1 MKIRIGFV
9 SNSSSSS
16 FVCDVCGEEV
26 SGWDMSVS
34 EAEMVQCENGHTFCE
49 EHMKKCEDKDIVKIY
64 LEDSEWQKELS
75 KKVKKMTGEEFN
87 EWYEEDGDDILR
99 EAKSEGISHKFCPI
113 CSMDIVTKA
122 DQVRYLMKVY
132 KITRQ
137 EVLDEIKKENKRRK
151 KAHDDE
157 YIKYVYAKENVKDI
171 DIEIMKKFKT
181 YDDFEKFLL
190 ID

>member
-16 FVCDVCGEEV
+16 FVCDICGEEA
-26 SGWDMSVS
+26 SGMDMTIY
-34 EAEMVQCENGHTFCE
+34 EAEMVQCENGHIFCE
-49 EHMKKCEDKDIVKIY
+49 EHMKKCEDKDIVREY
-64 LEDSEWQKELS
+64 LVDPHWNKELAE
-75 KKVKKMTGEEFN
+75 KVSKMTEKEFD
-87 EWYEEDGDDILR
+87 EWYEKDGYDILR
-99 EAKSEGISHKFCPI
+99 EAKSEGISSKFCPI
-113 CSMDIVTKA
+113 CSMDIVTEA

-132 KITRQ
+132 KITRK

-151 KAHDDE
+151 KAYDSE
-157 YIKYVYAKENVKDI
+157 YIQYVYKQKNIENIDKEI
-171 DIEIMKKFKT
+171 IEKFKT